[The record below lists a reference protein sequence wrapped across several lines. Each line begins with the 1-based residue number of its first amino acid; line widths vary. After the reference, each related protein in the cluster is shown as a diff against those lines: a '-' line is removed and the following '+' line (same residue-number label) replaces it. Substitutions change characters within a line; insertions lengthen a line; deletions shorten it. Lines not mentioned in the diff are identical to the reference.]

1 MRKETKKLPK
11 MIFAMILSIL
21 LGIPS
26 AMAVFY
32 YTKPMEDASYDLSL
46 LPQDGQE
53 WEGNK
58 GWTVYTN
65 EAGKVTEL
73 TPDGAGGYL
82 GAGHLGETFE
92 YSGALP

>member
-1 MRKETKKLPK
+1 MRKERKKLSK
-11 MIFAMILSIL
+11 MIIAVILSIL

-65 EAGKVTEL
+65 EAGNVTEL

-82 GAGHLGETFE
+82 GVDHLGQTF
-92 YSGALP
+92 Y